1 MMPMAPIIDP
11 NLREKNISGLTEEL
25 LVQIGEDPQRPGLLR
40 TPERVAKAWQE
51 LTAGYRVDVD
61 KLINGALFDEACSE
75 MVVVRDI
82 QFFSL
87 CEHHLLPFFGVCH
100 VAYLPQGKILG
111 LSKIPK
117 LVKAFARRLQVQER
131 NRRNADGEGQS
142 PRGGCGDGSPAHVY
156 GDARGGESQQP
167 DRDQRHGGRVPVR
180 RAHARRIS
188 LPHISTTMTAWCRR
202 PRPGA
207 MNSSSSLPAT
217 ARSSSASIRARA
229 GTDGASPG

>member
-1 MMPMAPIIDP
+1 MAPIIDP
-11 NLREKNISGLTEEL
+11 DLRAKTISGLTEEL
-25 LVQIGEDPQRPGLLR
+25 LVQIGEDPRRPGLER

-61 KLINGALFDEACSE
+61 KLINGALFDEPYSE

-131 NRRNADGEGQS
+131 LTNEIAETLMAKVNPLGVGVVMEARHMCMEMRGAESSNS
-142 PRGGCGDGSPAHVY
+142 PTVTSAMVGLFRS
-156 GDARGGESQQP
+156 DART
-167 DRDQRHGGRVPVR
+167 RDEFLSLIR
-180 RAHARRIS
+180 RR
-188 LPHISTTMTAWCRR
+188 
-202 PRPGA
+202 
-207 MNSSSSLPAT
+207 
-217 ARSSSASIRARA
+217 
-229 GTDGASPG
+229 

>member
-1 MMPMAPIIDP
+1 MAPIIDP
-11 NLREKNISGLTEEL
+11 DLRAKTISGLTEEL
-25 LVQIGEDPQRPGLLR
+25 LVQIGEDPERPGLVR

-61 KLINGALFDEACSE
+61 KLINGALFDEPYSE

-131 NRRNADGEGQS
+131 LTNEIAETLMAKVNPLGVGVVMEARHMCMEMRGAESSNS
-142 PRGGCGDGSPAHVY
+142 PTVTSAMVGLFRS
-156 GDARGGESQQP
+156 DART
-167 DRDQRHGGRVPVR
+167 RDEFLSLIR
-180 RAHARRIS
+180 RR
-188 LPHISTTMTAWCRR
+188 
-202 PRPGA
+202 
-207 MNSSSSLPAT
+207 
-217 ARSSSASIRARA
+217 
-229 GTDGASPG
+229 

>member
-1 MMPMAPIIDP
+1 MTPMAPIIDP
-11 NLREKNISGLTEEL
+11 DLRAKTISGLTEEL
-25 LVQIGEDPQRPGLLR
+25 LVQIGEDPERPGLVR

-61 KLINGALFDEACSE
+61 KLINGALFDEPYSE

-100 VAYLPQGKILG
+100 VAYMPQGKILG

-131 NRRNADGEGQS
+131 LTNEIAETLMAKVNPLGVGVVMEARHMCMEMRGAESSNS
-142 PRGGCGDGSPAHVY
+142 PTVTSAMVGLFRS
-156 GDARGGESQQP
+156 DART
-167 DRDQRHGGRVPVR
+167 RDEFLSLIR
-180 RAHARRIS
+180 RR
-188 LPHISTTMTAWCRR
+188 
-202 PRPGA
+202 
-207 MNSSSSLPAT
+207 
-217 ARSSSASIRARA
+217 
-229 GTDGASPG
+229 

>member
-1 MMPMAPIIDP
+1 MNPSAPIINPDV
-11 NLREKNISGLTEEL
+11 RAKNIAGLTEEL
-25 LVQIGEDPQRPGLLR
+25 LLQVGEDPKREGLLR

-61 KLINGALFDEACSE
+61 KLINGALFDEPYSE

-131 NRRNADGEGQS
+131 LTNEIAETLMAKVNPLGAGVVMEARHMCMEMRGAESLNS
-142 PRGGCGDGSPAHVY
+142 PTV
-156 GDARGGESQQP
+156 
-167 DRDQRHGGRVPVR
+167 
-180 RAHARRIS
+180 
-188 LPHISTTMTAWCRR
+188 T
-202 PRPGA
+202 
-207 MNSSSSLPAT
+207 SSMLGLF
-217 ARSSSASIRARA
+217 R
-229 GTDGASPG
+229 TDGRTRDEFLALIHPK